1 MSGIK
6 IAPRDEPGGHRW
18 AGGSEEGGERNGRY
32 SGDDGTTFKLVAS
45 WFLRM
50 LRENAFFQM
59 QMFSQAS
66 FMGSFTNTG

>member
-1 MSGIK
+1 MIIQVGTDGRVAVRK
-6 IAPRDEPGGHRW
+6 
-18 AGGSEEGGERNGRY
+18 EEKGMDGRY

-50 LRENAFFQM
+50 WRENAFFQM

-66 FMGSFTNTG
+66 FMGSFTDTG